1 LLTGVPLLAAWP
13 SASPDGR
20 AAACR
25 FEFAGIRACALIQK
39 EFDMNINTSNV
50 PSPVT
55 AALVP
60 EANRLNFLPR
70 HFGRLM
76 LVFEREVFTQMGE
89 LCESYSGGFF
99 DYYDLSNGGC
109 FMALSQSEPLKI
121 QVDGNGYE
129 GTMSPEAAGIVV
141 TLFALN
147 RLSFRF
153 PDLERF
159 AERYYQLR
167 DFASDHPEAG
177 DIFAAID

>member
-1 LLTGVPLLAAWP
+1 
-13 SASPDGR
+13 
-20 AAACR
+20 
-25 FEFAGIRACALIQK
+25 
-39 EFDMNINTSNV
+39 MNINTSNV
-50 PSPVT
+50 PSLVT

-76 LVFEREVFTQMGE
+76 MVVEREVFTQMRD

-99 DYYDLSNGGC
+99 DFYDLSNGGC

-121 QVDGNGYE
+121 EVLGNGYA
-129 GTMSPEAAGIVV
+129 GTLSAEAAGIVV

-153 PDLERF
+153 PHLECLAERF
-159 AERYYQLR
+159 YQLR
-167 DFASDHPEAG
+167 EFASDHPEAG
-177 DIFAAID
+177 EIFAAID